1 MKSHTMIHG
10 HFQILTCFSMADSD
24 VGFIAVNVDISS
36 QFPMKMKLGQVAI

>member
-24 VGFIAVNVDISS
+24 VVFIAVDISS